1 MKEYILLL
9 IIIFMLLLSYIILKI
24 TTLDYGID
32 YNLIKRLDE
41 ENK

>member
-1 MKEYILLL
+1 MKEYIILL